1 MNRRFDIYALGVT
14 SALMS
19 MARTT
24 PAQERK
30 LRRAAAAENARELG
44 RVVCGDLAEL
54 RVQHCAG
61 VGA

>member
-30 LRRAAAAENARELG
+30 AAPGCCRGERPANSA
-44 RVVCGDLAEL
+44 V
-54 RVQHCAG
+54 
-61 VGA
+61 